1 MFLTR
6 MGSLDYI
13 RVVEVYGPDIPF
25 HYRFT
30 IAQTIAEMGRGG
42 RESPTA
48 LSLTPILYSNLLIFL
63 SIFRNG
69 YRFCLFFLSNG

>member
-1 MFLTR
+1 

-48 LSLTPILYSNLLIFL
+48 LSLTPKFIHPEICAEETINI
-63 SIFRNG
+63 I
-69 YRFCLFFLSNG
+69 